1 MDKPIN
7 LYIVETKEN
16 ILNEIKKSNLPITII
31 QMIINEIANV
41 INIQTNNVVK
51 SEREEYLKLKEEDK
65 NDN

>member
-41 INIQTNNVVK
+41 INAQADNIVK
-51 SEREEYLKLKEEDK
+51 KEKVEYLKQKEENKDG
-65 NDN
+65 N

>member
-7 LYIVETKEN
+7 MYIVETKEN
-16 ILNEIKKSNLPITII
+16 ILREIKEAKLPITII
-31 QMIINEIANV
+31 QMIVNEIANV
-41 INIQTNNVVK
+41 INIQADNIVK